1 MSRAFYK
8 GKDTIFKKPN
18 ILSLGINTF
27 GDING
32 KNPGIHAEH
41 NALLKLQPLRL
52 KKRLMPID
60 LLVVRLSTSNK
71 LQSSKPCS
79 NCIQVMN
86 RIPRQKGYKLQNI
99 YYSNRDGNIIKTNL
113 SKLENE
119 EQHYSRFYKRT
130 S

>member
-1 MSRAFYK
+1 
-8 GKDTIFKKPN
+8 
-18 ILSLGINTF
+18 LGINTF
-27 GDING
+27 GDIKG

-41 NALLKLQPLRL
+41 NALLKLQPLRS
-52 KKRLMPID
+52 KKRLAPID

-71 LQSSKPCS
+71 LQSSKPCN
-79 NCIQVMN
+79 NCIQIMS
-86 RIPRQKGYKLQNI
+86 RIPQQKGYKLQNI
-99 YYSNRDGNIIKTNL
+99 YYSNSDGDIVKTNL